1 MPETVSSLEVI
12 RLIVAAFG
20 MWKSWQGQAAAHA
33 NLKDVPSDPTADG
46 HERRE
51 REQRSSRMRLFAAIQ
66 GGFIA
71 VHFLLLVNV
80 VINMG
85 YGGASIEQP
94 NVMSSNVA
102 QILIPMILT
111 RLSEMMTMKLGHA
124 VSLHVVAGER
134 TP

>member
-1 MPETVSSLEVI
+1 MPETISSLEII

-20 MWKSWQGQAAAHA
+20 MWKSWQGRNAAHA
-33 NLKDVPSDPTADG
+33 NLLTIPSEPTDDG
-46 HERRE
+46 QERRE
-51 REQRSSRMRLFAAIQ
+51 REQRAARMQLFAAIQ

-71 VHFLLLVNV
+71 VHFLLLANV

-85 YGGASIEQP
+85 YGSAGIEQP

-111 RLSEMMTMKLGHA
+111 RLSEMMTMKLCHA
-124 VSLHVVAGER
+124 VSLHVVAGDR
-134 TP
+134 S